1 MNVIVSVK
9 ENFYF
14 FFIIIIYMLGSST
27 ECVIIGQLIYYITYT
42 TLEMHKIPLWFSLQS
57 AVIH

>member
-1 MNVIVSVK
+1 
-9 ENFYF
+9 
-14 FFIIIIYMLGSST
+14 MLGSST